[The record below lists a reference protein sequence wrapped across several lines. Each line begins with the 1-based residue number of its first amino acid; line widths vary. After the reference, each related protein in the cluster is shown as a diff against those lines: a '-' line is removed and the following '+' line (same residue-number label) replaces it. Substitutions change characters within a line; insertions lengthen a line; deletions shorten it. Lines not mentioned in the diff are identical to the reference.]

1 VSTPTAVCGSVG
13 DLVSAGARTLAEA
26 KIETPRFEAQL
37 LASRV
42 LGVGRADLLA
52 HPERA
57 VGEPER
63 ARYDELI
70 TRRARHEP
78 TAYLV
83 GERDFFGRPFYVDPR
98 VLIPRPETELLVEA
112 ALAKS
117 GGLSASRWIVDVGT
131 GSGCVAITLALALPR
146 TRVVASDL
154 SWEALEVAHLNRE
167 RYGLANRVQLVQGD
181 LLSWLPE
188 RRPIR
193 SDGAAEGSEVLV
205 VANLPYIPEETL
217 EGLPA
222 DVREFEPRLAL
233 DGGPGGT
240 RLVLRLLVQASR
252 LGAGGVL
259 AEVDERHATAVEA
272 AARALFP
279 DRALE
284 VRPDLAG
291 RPRLLRIGRAA

>member
-1 VSTPTAVCGSVG
+1 VCGSVG
-13 DLVSAGARTLAEA
+13 DLVSAGARTLAGA
-26 KIETPRFEAQL
+26 KIEAPRFEAQL

-42 LGVGRADLLA
+42 LGAGRAELLA
-52 HPERA
+52 HPEWA

-78 TAYLV
+78 IAYLV
-83 GERDFFGRPFYVDPR
+83 GEREFFGRPFHVDPR

-112 ALAKS
+112 ALAEA
-117 GGLSASRWIVDVGT
+117 GGLPAGRWIVDVGT
-131 GSGCVAITLALALPR
+131 GSGCVAVTLALELPR
-146 TRVVASDL
+146 ARVVAADL
-154 SWEALEVAHLNRE
+154 SWEALEVARLNRE
-167 RYGLANRVQLVQGD
+167 RYGLANRVRLVQGD

-193 SDGAAEGSEVLV
+193 SDGAAEGCEVLV
-205 VANLPYIPEETL
+205 VANLPYIPEEAL

-240 RLVLRLLVQASR
+240 RLVLRLLEQASR
-252 LGAGGVL
+252 LGAAGVL

-279 DRALE
+279 DRAVE